1 MNVIINDP
9 EAIGEESGVV
19 AAGTGVIHADRSE
32 ADRSRR
38 TATYLDDDLPEGPH
52 VGLEVADTGFGAQP
66 PI

>member
-1 MNVIINDP
+1 MNVIINACG
-9 EAIGEESGVV
+9 AIGQETGVV
-19 AAGTGVIHADRSE
+19 TVSTGVTE

-52 VGLEVADTGFGAQP
+52 VGLEIADTGFGAQP